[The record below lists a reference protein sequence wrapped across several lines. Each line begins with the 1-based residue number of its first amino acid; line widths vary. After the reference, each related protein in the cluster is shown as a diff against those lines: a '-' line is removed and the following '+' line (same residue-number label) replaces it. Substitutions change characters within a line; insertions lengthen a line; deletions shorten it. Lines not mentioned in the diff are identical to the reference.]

1 MWRWCARQHCA
12 PRVCIPSHCTI
23 LPFFYLH
30 SLDVSRSVLA
40 ELSRQ
45 HEVIF
50 GARGRL
56 MDTQST
62 ATERDGI
69 LSLVRIFLYC
79 MCAIIIMVSRRLSLP
94 FLLPS
99 FSLLSLF
106 LPVHEPH
113 GAGFPKASHGIDQ
126 PVLHIRHRDAAM
138 VKRSAVR
145 RHVVFLCGQRLNKI
159 F

>member
-1 MWRWCARQHCA
+1 MHGSIVHHECAYHPTA
-12 PRVCIPSHCTI
+12 PSF
-23 LPFFYLH
+23 LFFYLH

-79 MCAIIIMVSRRLSLP
+79 MCAIIIMVPEDLGP
-94 FLLPS
+94 
-99 FSLLSLF
+99 
-106 LPVHEPH
+106 
-113 GAGFPKASHGIDQ
+113 
-126 PVLHIRHRDAAM
+126 
-138 VKRSAVR
+138 
-145 RHVVFLCGQRLNKI
+145 
-159 F
+159 